1 MHGRCHSFRSYPARL
16 MHSRAQW
23 PAYAE
28 VTATNTVTLLLTLL
42 LGLRTAAATAS
53 AEKAKRTLPYHRV
66 SRSDVYD
73 NTRYTNCTY
82 IMIATIKAS
91 KGCAVVFLVLYSIM
105 RCIVN
110 RQLLLIYFNFPL
122 IYIG

>member
-1 MHGRCHSFRSYPARL
+1 
-16 MHSRAQW
+16 MHSRAQL

-28 VTATNTVTLLLTLL
+28 VTATNAVTLLLTLL

-91 KGCAVVFLVLYSIM
+91 KGCAVVLYSIM
-105 RCIVN
+105 PCIVS